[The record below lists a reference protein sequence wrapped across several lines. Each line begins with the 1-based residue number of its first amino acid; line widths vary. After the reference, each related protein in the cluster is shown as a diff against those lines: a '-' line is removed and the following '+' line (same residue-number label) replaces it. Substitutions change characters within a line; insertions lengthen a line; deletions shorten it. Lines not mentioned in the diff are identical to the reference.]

1 METGKVNQ
9 LSAMFLM
16 PYNSGIQKTNLSQPL
31 NTAKENSFKKE
42 LVLKT
47 ESKKAEKT
55 TLISE
60 SDKINNSPKTVE
72 QDRKKE
78 HISEHNNETKEP
90 KDKNIEK
97 SSKKQ
102 AEQVKENKDKSGNKP
117 DNKLDDK
124 VVDNSKKAKIKQV
137 HIKSPIK
144 SHIKAIKEGIINN
157 EITKKQIKEK
167 VIDTRL
173 HHSKKTSSKKS
184 PEQLLFKETQT
195 KNIEPHKTKINK
207 IKEFK
212 KVIDNRFKNHKKT
225 NKKPEQPI
233 KQTTDTQNDVE
244 SKEKIVIAK
253 NEPVKTN
260 IAPVNFHLNLEKE
273 ISVSE
278 IKQDRTGNFKQL
290 FEQYQEISNKILNKV
305 DNVIKYMATK
315 GTEAVSIRLQ
325 PPELGKIH
333 IELTVKDNSIHA
345 KIHTENIAVKEVI
358 LTNLDQLKSGIENN
372 GFNINKLDVEVGGFK
387 NFLPNESQQFGSK
400 NKNNKPNNGGKL
412 FGNGSN
418 VAEVINR
425 PLNPYIFTIGRS
437 VNMLV

>member
-31 NTAKENSFKKE
+31 NTDKENSFKKE
-42 LVLKT
+42 LALKT
-47 ESKKAEKT
+47 ESKKAERT
-55 TLISE
+55 TLI
-60 SDKINNSPKTVE
+60 DKPNKIDNSLKPAE
-72 QDRKKE
+72 QDKNKE
-78 HISEHNNETKEP
+78 QISEHNNETKES

-97 SSKKQ
+97 SSKEQ
-102 AEQVKENKDKSGNKP
+102 TEQVKENEDKSNNKP

-124 VVDNSKKAKIKQV
+124 VINNSKKTKIKQA
-137 HIKSPIK
+137 HIKLPVK
-144 SHIKAIKEGIINN
+144 SHIKVIKESIINN

-184 PEQLLFKETQT
+184 PEQLLFKEAQA
-195 KNIEPHKTKINK
+195 KNIESPKINK

-212 KVIDNRFKNHKKT
+212 KIIDNKFKSYKETKNEPK
-225 NKKPEQPI
+225 QSI
-233 KQTTDTQNDVE
+233 KQTTDTKNDVE
-244 SKEKIVIAK
+244 SKGKIVITK
-253 NEPVKTN
+253 SEPVKTN

-278 IKQDRTGNFKQL
+278 IKQDKTGNVKQL
-290 FEQYQEISNKILNKV
+290 FEQYQEISDKILNKV

-333 IELTVKDNSIHA
+333 IELTVKNNSIHA
-345 KIHTENIAVKEVI
+345 KIHTENIAVKEII

-387 NFLPNESQQFGSK
+387 NFLPNESQQFGNK
-400 NKNNKPNNGGKL
+400 NKNNKSNNGGRL
-412 FGNGSN
+412 FGNGNN
-418 VAEVINR
+418 VVEVINK